1 MVCVVGLWPVLLSWR
16 GHVESVSAIDLVEQ
30 NKVLL
35 TSSCDC
41 TVRMWTTEGHYIGE
55 TSLMRVVAVVLWVD
69 HRGTRHR

>member
-1 MVCVVGLWPVLLSWR
+1 MVCVIDVWPVILSWR

-35 TSSCDC
+35 TSSSDC

-55 TSLMRVVAVVLWVD
+55 TSVMRAVVGL
-69 HRGTRHR
+69 